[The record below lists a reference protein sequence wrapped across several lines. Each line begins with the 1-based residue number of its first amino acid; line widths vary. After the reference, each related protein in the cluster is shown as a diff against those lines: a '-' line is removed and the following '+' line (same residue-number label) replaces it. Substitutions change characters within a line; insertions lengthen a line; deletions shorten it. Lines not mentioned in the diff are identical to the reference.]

1 MKHITGT
8 DKLKSPKSKL
18 SNVWDSKTI
27 KIETE
32 KLITL
37 LLLLGKGR
45 LNIICVFT
53 IDNVTLNQ
61 ILVNFLPVK
70 VLKDDEATCV
80 KIATEMKK
88 CSRLKEMSNFNI
100 L

>member
-53 IDNVTLNQ
+53 VDNVTLNQ
-61 ILVNFLPVK
+61 ILVNFLSDK
-70 VLKDDEATCV
+70 VLKT
-80 KIATEMKK
+80 
-88 CSRLKEMSNFNI
+88 L
-100 L
+100 